1 MYYEFES
8 RYNMK
13 TLIFDDDK
21 LIIGEESYPYSRI
34 EKMEVTSA
42 QLFASYGILTI
53 VIDGKEHPIPFPRTY
68 ASKIKRVLREVEKEK
83 EKGPAER
90 RTSNSRTIPSD
101 PYEEVKKLKELLDLE
116 IITKEE
122 FDRKKR
128 ELLNL

>member
-1 MYYEFES
+1 MYYEFEG

-13 TLIFDDDK
+13 TLIFDDDE
-21 LIIGEESYPYSRI
+21 LVVGEERYPYSAI

-53 VIDGKEHPIPFPRTY
+53 VTNGKEHPIPFPRTY
-68 ASKIKRVLREVEKEK
+68 ASKIRRVLREVEKEK
-83 EKGPAER
+83 EKGSVEGR
-90 RTSNSRTIPSD
+90 SSNNRTILSD